1 MSKEIKFNV
10 RLNVDGKEQLVTA
23 AMSAE
28 ELGRNLEEAKGKA
41 GQMRDALLTFT
52 QSVQNLQNL
61 GNAVSQV
68 TDLLNTLTAES
79 RKFDDAM
86 KAANTMAGKDA
97 EGFGKLKDQ
106 VAELGKAIPLTRD
119 QLANG
124 LYQVI
129 SNGVPEDN
137 WIEYLE
143 KSAKASVGGI
153 ADVGEVVKVTSTLI
167 KNYGKDWSDA
177 GSIQDKIQL
186 AAKNGV
192 TSFEQLA
199 QALPRVGGNAATLG
213 VELDELLATFATLT
227 GVSGNTSEVATQ
239 MAAVFTALVKPSS
252 EAADM
257 AEKMGI
263 TFNAAS
269 IKAAGGLQSFLEQLD
284 KSVKTYARSSGM
296 LEQEV
301 YGKLFGSAE
310 SLRAIGPLTG
320 NLAETF
326 AKNTESMKNSAGTI
340 EDAFGQMADT
350 GEARL
355 QRMKNAFSG
364 VTDWIA
370 DGVSGMLPLLNAAN
384 QITMALVNVK
394 SLVLAIKGLNV
405 TLAVTK
411 VRAKALS
418 GAMLL
423 CGLSGTRAAAGVR
436 VLGAALKTGAYSA
449 TALKIALKGLMI
461 TTVVGVA
468 VVALTSLLE
477 HLVGKMGEASDKA
490 NELSEAEDA
499 YKSAAANAKVEIDK
513 ETRSLADLIKAKK
526 DTADAVGHLNDTYG
540 DLFGRH
546 KTAAEWYDVLTSKS
560 RAYVK
565 QIGYEAQA
573 KVLATKLAEKQIE
586 LEGNFAK
593 RRELWAKG
601 KARKVTYNP
610 LTKSYDTQQDSKEY
624 ADLKDSAR
632 GLIPEIQELQQQL
645 DIVHVKMGEL
655 RGDMAVGVGGEA
667 LTIDKMDWQQVA
679 DAIAKTEQKLKL
691 TTDTKEI
698 AKLKAYNEQ
707 LHARKKA
714 LDRLTGLGT
723 GGHATPKAAPQPT
736 KAAPA
741 AEGSMDW
748 YEQRLAELRKQLRA
762 AADEETARALQA
774 DYKATE
780 QEYAD
785 LKVSIGVEAPDKAET
800 DTALDKLRDELRAAQ
815 REFDDAVTVEAK
827 VEASAK
833 ADDIQARID
842 EATRG
847 QLTIGADVEPSYIA
861 KGSAA
866 DLRQSYQNAQ
876 ARATRIQQDYEIGL
890 IDKDKALADIAE
902 INLALEKL
910 GDNGMKP
917 IEIGVMAEDADKA
930 GESLQDASA
939 AIGSMGQA
947 LSGLGGAI
955 EMPELNI
962 AGTVAQAVATM
973 ALGYAKATSKAGKAS
988 PWEWVAFAATGL
1000 AQLTAMIA
1008 SVRQATAFAT
1018 GGIVG
1023 GGSPSGDRKFVRV
1036 NSGEMILNKTQQ
1048 ARLFGLVSGSLRCL
1062 PSAEAR
1068 PTVAMGDI
1076 SGIVEPAVTNV
1087 NVSLGLDARKMVRVI
1102 HETKTVAGKSG
1113 RKYS

>member
-41 GQMRDALLTFT
+41 GQVRDALVAFT
-52 QSVQNLQNL
+52 QSVQKIQYLA
-61 GNAVSQV
+61 NAVSQV
-68 TDLLNTLTAES
+68 TDLLNALTADS

-86 KAANTMAGKDA
+86 KAANTMAGKNA
-97 EGFGKLKDQ
+97 EGFGRLKDQ
-106 VAELGKAIPLTRD
+106 VAELGKTIPLTRD

-355 QRMKNAFSG
+355 QRLQNAFSG

-370 DGVSGMLPLLNAAN
+370 DGVSGMQPYLTFVSQLSMTFVSVATLYKG
-384 QITMALVNVK
+384 L
-394 SLVLAIKGLNV
+394 KGLNIALIV
-405 TLAVTK
+405 AK

-461 TTVVGVA
+461 TTVVG

-655 RGDMAVGVGGEA
+655 RGEMAVGVGGEA

-723 GGHATPKAAPQPT
+723 GGHATPKSAPQPT

-815 REFDDAVTVEAK
+815 RELDDAVTVEAK

-847 QLTIGADVEPSYIA
+847 RLTIGADVEPSYIA

-917 IEIGVMAEDADKA
+917 IEIGVMGEDADKA
-930 GESLQDASA
+930 GKSLQDASA

-955 EMPELNI
+955 EVPELNI

-973 ALGYAKATSKAGKAS
+973 ALGYAKATSTAGKAS

>member
-23 AMSAE
+23 ATSIEEIKCAVEATKSSTDKLRDSLINFSQVSVSMQNVISGLQQLTGVLREYSAANAVQVE
-28 ELGRNLEEAKGKA
+28 VETKLATVMRQRMEASEADIAAIKQLASAQQELGVIGDEVQLAGAQQIATFLNQRSSLEALIPAMNDLLAQQKGLKATGEDAVTVANLMGKA
-41 GQMRDALLTFT
+41 MQGQASALRRVGITFT
-52 QSVQNLQNL
+52 AAQEQVLKYGDESQRAAMLAEVITDNVGHMNSELAKTDAGKAQQMANTIGDMKEVVGSLFESIEPTIA
-61 GNAVSQV
+61 AVSELGMAFMGIGSMV
-68 TDLLNTLTAES
+68 TGIKSVKAALVLFTSKLNAATIATYANAAASKVAAAAQFLWAKQLHYGRKANIAWAFSARLAATQAVAMRAAILGLMAASGVGLALMAVSAIVSLFSDKTDEATES
-79 RKFDDAM
+79 M
-86 KAANTMAGKDA
+86 KAANREMANAEEAAKRLEDMERAMSEARAGAVSSLELYKERLKNLIAMKNTGKDTTK
-97 EGFGKLKDQ
+97 E
-106 VAELGKAIPLTRD
+106 
-119 QLANG
+119 
-124 LYQVI
+124 
-129 SNGVPEDN
+129 
-137 WIEYLE
+137 E
-143 KSAKASVGGI
+143 KKI
-153 ADVGEVVKVTSTLI
+153 IGE
-167 KNYGKDWSDA
+167 
-177 GSIQDKIQL
+177 
-186 AAKNGV
+186 
-192 TSFEQLA
+192 
-199 QALPRVGGNAATLG
+199 
-213 VELDELLATFATLT
+213 
-227 GVSGNTSEVATQ
+227 
-239 MAAVFTALVKPSS
+239 
-252 EAADM
+252 
-257 AEKMGI
+257 
-263 TFNAAS
+263 
-269 IKAAGGLQSFLEQLD
+269 
-284 KSVKTYARSSGM
+284 
-296 LEQEV
+296 
-301 YGKLFGSAE
+301 
-310 SLRAIGPLTG
+310 
-320 NLAETF
+320 
-326 AKNTESMKNSAGTI
+326 
-340 EDAFGQMADT
+340 
-350 GEARL
+350 
-355 QRMKNAFSG
+355 
-364 VTDWIA
+364 
-370 DGVSGMLPLLNAAN
+370 
-384 QITMALVNVK
+384 
-394 SLVLAIKGLNV
+394 
-405 TLAVTK
+405 
-411 VRAKALS
+411 
-418 GAMLL
+418 
-423 CGLSGTRAAAGVR
+423 
-436 VLGAALKTGAYSA
+436 
-449 TALKIALKGLMI
+449 
-461 TTVVGVA
+461 
-468 VVALTSLLE
+468 
-477 HLVGKMGEASDKA
+477 
-490 NELSEAEDA
+490 
-499 YKSAAANAKVEIDK
+499 
-513 ETRSLADLIKAKK
+513 
-526 DTADAVGHLNDTYG
+526 LNDTYG
-540 DLFGRH
+540 ETMGYFDSVS
-546 KTAAEWYDVLTSKS
+546 KWYDALIKNSEAYCRQMVIEARMRQLANQIAEKEAENHSIIYDDKGNKRRYSKK
-560 RAYVK
+560 RETEIIDEWGVDRD
-565 QIGYEAQA
+565 GNR
-573 KVLATKLAEKQIE
+573 VLAKREVKEK
-586 LEGNFAK
+586 
-593 RRELWAKG
+593 KG
-601 KARKVTYNP
+601 SSDLDKAV
-610 LTKSYDTQQDSKEY
+610 
-624 ADLKDSAR
+624 
-632 GLIPEIQELQQQL
+632 
-645 DIVHVKMGEL
+645 
-655 RGDMAVGVGGEA
+655 
-667 LTIDKMDWQQVA
+667 
-679 DAIAKTEQKLKL
+679 QKLKDNSAVIKNL
-691 TTDTKEI
+691 QSQMSASAKEAGQI
-698 AKLKAYNEQ
+698 VIPVKGSSV
-707 LHARKKA
+707 RP
-714 LDRLTGLGT
+714 GT
-723 GGHATPKAAPQPT
+723 GGHATPKAAPQLT

-785 LKVSIGVEAPDKAET
+785 YKVSIGVEAPDKAET

-917 IEIGVMAEDADKA
+917 IEIGVMGEDADEA
-930 GESLQDASA
+930 GKSLQNATA

-955 EMPELNI
+955 EVPELNI

-973 ALGYAKATSKAGKAS
+973 ALGYAKATSTAGKAS

>member
-23 AMSAE
+23 ATSIEEIRCAVEATKSSADKLKDAIINYSQVSVSIQNVIGGLQQLTGVLRE
-28 ELGRNLEEAKGKA
+28 YSAANAVQVEVETKLATVMRQRMEASEADIDAIKQLASAQQELGVIGDEVQLAGAQQIATFLSQRSSLEALIPAMNDLLAQQKGLKATGEDAVTVANLMGKA
-41 GQMRDALLTFT
+41 MQGQASALRRVGITFT
-52 QSVQNLQNL
+52 EAQEQVLKYGDESQRAAMLAEVITDNVGHMNSELAKTDAGKAQQMANAIGDIKEVVGSWFESIEPAIAAVNEFGMALMGIGSMVTGIKSVKAALVLFTSKIHTATIATIANAAASKVAAAAQFLWAKQLHYGRKANIAWAFSARLAATQAVAMRAAIL
-61 GNAVSQV
+61 GLMAASGVGLALMAVSAIV
-68 TDLLNTLTAES
+68 SLFSDKTDEATES
-79 RKFDDAM
+79 M
-86 KAANTMAGKDA
+86 KAANREMANAEEAAKRLEDMERAMSEARAGAVSSLELYKERLKNLIAMKNTGKDTTK
-97 EGFGKLKDQ
+97 E
-106 VAELGKAIPLTRD
+106 
-119 QLANG
+119 
-124 LYQVI
+124 
-129 SNGVPEDN
+129 
-137 WIEYLE
+137 E
-143 KSAKASVGGI
+143 KKI
-153 ADVGEVVKVTSTLI
+153 IGE
-167 KNYGKDWSDA
+167 
-177 GSIQDKIQL
+177 
-186 AAKNGV
+186 
-192 TSFEQLA
+192 
-199 QALPRVGGNAATLG
+199 
-213 VELDELLATFATLT
+213 
-227 GVSGNTSEVATQ
+227 
-239 MAAVFTALVKPSS
+239 
-252 EAADM
+252 
-257 AEKMGI
+257 
-263 TFNAAS
+263 
-269 IKAAGGLQSFLEQLD
+269 
-284 KSVKTYARSSGM
+284 
-296 LEQEV
+296 
-301 YGKLFGSAE
+301 
-310 SLRAIGPLTG
+310 
-320 NLAETF
+320 
-326 AKNTESMKNSAGTI
+326 
-340 EDAFGQMADT
+340 
-350 GEARL
+350 
-355 QRMKNAFSG
+355 
-364 VTDWIA
+364 
-370 DGVSGMLPLLNAAN
+370 
-384 QITMALVNVK
+384 
-394 SLVLAIKGLNV
+394 
-405 TLAVTK
+405 
-411 VRAKALS
+411 
-418 GAMLL
+418 
-423 CGLSGTRAAAGVR
+423 
-436 VLGAALKTGAYSA
+436 
-449 TALKIALKGLMI
+449 
-461 TTVVGVA
+461 
-468 VVALTSLLE
+468 
-477 HLVGKMGEASDKA
+477 
-490 NELSEAEDA
+490 
-499 YKSAAANAKVEIDK
+499 
-513 ETRSLADLIKAKK
+513 
-526 DTADAVGHLNDTYG
+526 LNDTYG
-540 DLFGRH
+540 ETMGYFDSVS
-546 KTAAEWYDVLTSKS
+546 KWYDALIKNSEAYCRQMVIEARMRQLANQIAEKEAENHSIIYDDKGNKRRYSRKRETEIIDEWGVDRDGNRVLTKHE
-560 RAYVK
+560 VK
-565 QIGYEAQA
+565 
-573 KVLATKLAEKQIE
+573 EK
-586 LEGNFAK
+586 
-593 RRELWAKG
+593 KG
-601 KARKVTYNP
+601 SSDLDKAV
-610 LTKSYDTQQDSKEY
+610 
-624 ADLKDSAR
+624 
-632 GLIPEIQELQQQL
+632 
-645 DIVHVKMGEL
+645 
-655 RGDMAVGVGGEA
+655 
-667 LTIDKMDWQQVA
+667 
-679 DAIAKTEQKLKL
+679 QKLKDNSAVIKNL
-691 TTDTKEI
+691 QSQMSASAKEAGQI
-698 AKLKAYNEQ
+698 VIPVKGSSV
-707 LHARKKA
+707 RP
-714 LDRLTGLGT
+714 GT
-723 GGHATPKAAPQPT
+723 GGHATPKSAPQPT

-785 LKVSIGVEAPDKAET
+785 YKVSIGVEAPDKAET

-917 IEIGVMAEDADKA
+917 IEIGVMGEDADKA
-930 GESLQDASA
+930 GESLQEATA

-973 ALGYAKATSKAGKAS
+973 AMGYAKATSKAGKAS

>member
-23 AMSAE
+23 ATSVEEIRCAVEATKSSTDKLKDSLINFSQVSVSIQNAISSLQQLTGMLREYSAANAVQVE
-28 ELGRNLEEAKGKA
+28 VETKLATVMRQRMEASEADIDAIKQLASAQQELGVIGDEVQLAGAQQIATFLNQRSSLEALIPAMNDLLAQQKGLKATGEDAVTVANLMGKA
-41 GQMRDALLTFT
+41 MQGQASALRRVGITFTAAQEQVLKYGNESQRAAMLAEVITDNVGHMNAELAKTDAGKAQQMANAIGDIKEVVGSLFESIEPTIAAVSELGMAFMGLTSIGTALTSIKAGFGLLTSKIHAATIATYANAAASKVAAAAQFLWAKQLHYGRKANIAWAFSARLAAT
-52 QSVQNLQNL
+52 QAVAMRAAIL
-61 GNAVSQV
+61 GLMAASGVGLALMAVSAIV
-68 TDLLNTLTAES
+68 SLFSDKTDEATES
-79 RKFDDAM
+79 M
-86 KAANTMAGKDA
+86 KAANREMANAEEAAKRLEDMERAMSEARAGAVSSLELYKERLKNLIAMKNTGKDTTK
-97 EGFGKLKDQ
+97 E
-106 VAELGKAIPLTRD
+106 
-119 QLANG
+119 
-124 LYQVI
+124 
-129 SNGVPEDN
+129 
-137 WIEYLE
+137 E
-143 KSAKASVGGI
+143 KKI
-153 ADVGEVVKVTSTLI
+153 IGE
-167 KNYGKDWSDA
+167 
-177 GSIQDKIQL
+177 
-186 AAKNGV
+186 
-192 TSFEQLA
+192 
-199 QALPRVGGNAATLG
+199 
-213 VELDELLATFATLT
+213 
-227 GVSGNTSEVATQ
+227 
-239 MAAVFTALVKPSS
+239 
-252 EAADM
+252 
-257 AEKMGI
+257 
-263 TFNAAS
+263 
-269 IKAAGGLQSFLEQLD
+269 
-284 KSVKTYARSSGM
+284 
-296 LEQEV
+296 
-301 YGKLFGSAE
+301 
-310 SLRAIGPLTG
+310 
-320 NLAETF
+320 
-326 AKNTESMKNSAGTI
+326 
-340 EDAFGQMADT
+340 
-350 GEARL
+350 
-355 QRMKNAFSG
+355 
-364 VTDWIA
+364 
-370 DGVSGMLPLLNAAN
+370 
-384 QITMALVNVK
+384 
-394 SLVLAIKGLNV
+394 
-405 TLAVTK
+405 
-411 VRAKALS
+411 
-418 GAMLL
+418 
-423 CGLSGTRAAAGVR
+423 
-436 VLGAALKTGAYSA
+436 
-449 TALKIALKGLMI
+449 
-461 TTVVGVA
+461 
-468 VVALTSLLE
+468 
-477 HLVGKMGEASDKA
+477 
-490 NELSEAEDA
+490 
-499 YKSAAANAKVEIDK
+499 
-513 ETRSLADLIKAKK
+513 
-526 DTADAVGHLNDTYG
+526 LNDTYG
-540 DLFGRH
+540 ETMGYFDSVS
-546 KTAAEWYDVLTSKS
+546 KWYDALIKNSEAYCRQMVIEARMRQLANQIAEKEAENHSIIYDDKGNKRKYSKK
-560 RAYVK
+560 RETEIIDEWGVDRD
-565 QIGYEAQA
+565 GNR
-573 KVLATKLAEKQIE
+573 VLAKREVKEK
-586 LEGNFAK
+586 
-593 RRELWAKG
+593 KG
-601 KARKVTYNP
+601 SSGLDKAV
-610 LTKSYDTQQDSKEY
+610 
-624 ADLKDSAR
+624 
-632 GLIPEIQELQQQL
+632 
-645 DIVHVKMGEL
+645 
-655 RGDMAVGVGGEA
+655 
-667 LTIDKMDWQQVA
+667 
-679 DAIAKTEQKLKL
+679 QKLKDNSAVIKNL
-691 TTDTKEI
+691 QSQMSASAKEAGQI
-698 AKLKAYNEQ
+698 VIPVKGSSV
-707 LHARKKA
+707 RP
-714 LDRLTGLGT
+714 GT
-723 GGHATPKAAPQPT
+723 GGHATPKSAPQPT

-741 AEGSMDW
+741 VEGSMDW

-785 LKVSIGVEAPDKAET
+785 YKVSIGVEAPDKAET

-917 IEIGVMAEDADKA
+917 IEIGVMGEDADKA
-930 GESLQDASA
+930 GESLQEATA

-973 ALGYAKATSKAGKAS
+973 ALGYAKATSTAGKAS

-1062 PSAEAR
+1062 PSAEVR

>member
-23 AMSAE
+23 ATSIEEIKCAVEATKSSTDKLRDSLINFSQVSVSMQNVISGLQQLTGVLREYSAANAVQVE
-28 ELGRNLEEAKGKA
+28 VETKLATVMRQRMEASEADIAAIKQLASAQQELGVIGDEVQLAGAQQIATFLNQRSSLEALIPAMNDLLAQQKGLKATGEDAVTVANLMGKA
-41 GQMRDALLTFT
+41 MQGQASALRRVGITFT
-52 QSVQNLQNL
+52 AAQEQVLKYGDESQRAAMLAEVITDNVGHMNSELAKTDAGKAQQMANTIGDMKEVVGSLFESIEPTIA
-61 GNAVSQV
+61 AVSELGMAFMGIGSMV
-68 TDLLNTLTAES
+68 TGIKSVKAALVLFTSKLNAATIATYANAAASKVAAAAQFLWAKQLHYGRKANIAWAFSARLAATQAVAMRAAILGLMAASGVGLALMAVSAIVSLFSDKTDEATES
-79 RKFDDAM
+79 M
-86 KAANTMAGKDA
+86 KAANREMANAEEAAKRLEDMERAMSEARAGAVSSLELYKERLKNLIAMKNTGKDTTK
-97 EGFGKLKDQ
+97 E
-106 VAELGKAIPLTRD
+106 
-119 QLANG
+119 
-124 LYQVI
+124 
-129 SNGVPEDN
+129 
-137 WIEYLE
+137 E
-143 KSAKASVGGI
+143 KKI
-153 ADVGEVVKVTSTLI
+153 IGE
-167 KNYGKDWSDA
+167 
-177 GSIQDKIQL
+177 
-186 AAKNGV
+186 
-192 TSFEQLA
+192 
-199 QALPRVGGNAATLG
+199 
-213 VELDELLATFATLT
+213 
-227 GVSGNTSEVATQ
+227 
-239 MAAVFTALVKPSS
+239 
-252 EAADM
+252 
-257 AEKMGI
+257 
-263 TFNAAS
+263 
-269 IKAAGGLQSFLEQLD
+269 
-284 KSVKTYARSSGM
+284 
-296 LEQEV
+296 
-301 YGKLFGSAE
+301 
-310 SLRAIGPLTG
+310 
-320 NLAETF
+320 
-326 AKNTESMKNSAGTI
+326 
-340 EDAFGQMADT
+340 
-350 GEARL
+350 
-355 QRMKNAFSG
+355 
-364 VTDWIA
+364 
-370 DGVSGMLPLLNAAN
+370 
-384 QITMALVNVK
+384 
-394 SLVLAIKGLNV
+394 
-405 TLAVTK
+405 
-411 VRAKALS
+411 
-418 GAMLL
+418 
-423 CGLSGTRAAAGVR
+423 
-436 VLGAALKTGAYSA
+436 
-449 TALKIALKGLMI
+449 
-461 TTVVGVA
+461 
-468 VVALTSLLE
+468 
-477 HLVGKMGEASDKA
+477 
-490 NELSEAEDA
+490 
-499 YKSAAANAKVEIDK
+499 
-513 ETRSLADLIKAKK
+513 
-526 DTADAVGHLNDTYG
+526 LNDTYG
-540 DLFGRH
+540 ETMGYFDSVS
-546 KTAAEWYDVLTSKS
+546 KWYDALIKNSEAYCRQMVIEARMRQLANQIAEKEAENHSIIYDDKGNKRRYSKK
-560 RAYVK
+560 RETEIIDEWGVDRD
-565 QIGYEAQA
+565 GNR
-573 KVLATKLAEKQIE
+573 VLAKREVKEK
-586 LEGNFAK
+586 
-593 RRELWAKG
+593 KG
-601 KARKVTYNP
+601 SSDLDKAV
-610 LTKSYDTQQDSKEY
+610 
-624 ADLKDSAR
+624 
-632 GLIPEIQELQQQL
+632 
-645 DIVHVKMGEL
+645 
-655 RGDMAVGVGGEA
+655 
-667 LTIDKMDWQQVA
+667 
-679 DAIAKTEQKLKL
+679 QKLKDNSAVIKNL
-691 TTDTKEI
+691 QSQMSASAKEAGQI
-698 AKLKAYNEQ
+698 VIPVKGSSV
-707 LHARKKA
+707 RP
-714 LDRLTGLGT
+714 GT
-723 GGHATPKAAPQPT
+723 GGHATPKSAPQPT

-741 AEGSMDW
+741 VEGSMDW

-890 IDKDKALADIAE
+890 IGKDKALADIAE
-902 INLALEKL
+902 INLELEKL

-917 IEIGVMAEDADKA
+917 IEIGVMGEDADKA
-930 GESLQDASA
+930 GESLKEATA

-973 ALGYAKATSKAGKAS
+973 ALGYAKATSTAGKAS

>member
-23 AMSAE
+23 ATSIEEIKCAVEATKSSTDKLRDSLINFSQVSVSMQNVISGLQQLTGVLREYSAANAVQVE
-28 ELGRNLEEAKGKA
+28 VETKLATVMRQRMEASEADIAAIKQLASAQQELGVIGDEVQLAGAQQIATFLNQRSSLEALIPAMNDLLAQQKGLKATGEDAVTVANLMGKA
-41 GQMRDALLTFT
+41 MQGQASALRRVGITFT
-52 QSVQNLQNL
+52 AAQEQVLKYGDESQRAAMLAEVITDNVGHMNSELAKTDAGKAQQMANTIGDMKEVVGSLFESIEPTIA
-61 GNAVSQV
+61 AVSELGMAFMGIGSMV
-68 TDLLNTLTAES
+68 TGIKSVKAALVLFTSKLNAATIATYANAAASKVAAAAQFLWAKQLHYGRKANIAWAFSARLAATQAVAMRAAILGLMAASGVGLALMAVSAIVSLFSDKTDEATES
-79 RKFDDAM
+79 M
-86 KAANTMAGKDA
+86 KAANREMANAEEAAKRLEDMERAMSEARAGAVSSLELYKERLKNLIAMKNTGKDTTK
-97 EGFGKLKDQ
+97 E
-106 VAELGKAIPLTRD
+106 
-119 QLANG
+119 
-124 LYQVI
+124 
-129 SNGVPEDN
+129 
-137 WIEYLE
+137 E
-143 KSAKASVGGI
+143 KKI
-153 ADVGEVVKVTSTLI
+153 IGE
-167 KNYGKDWSDA
+167 
-177 GSIQDKIQL
+177 
-186 AAKNGV
+186 
-192 TSFEQLA
+192 
-199 QALPRVGGNAATLG
+199 
-213 VELDELLATFATLT
+213 
-227 GVSGNTSEVATQ
+227 
-239 MAAVFTALVKPSS
+239 
-252 EAADM
+252 
-257 AEKMGI
+257 
-263 TFNAAS
+263 
-269 IKAAGGLQSFLEQLD
+269 
-284 KSVKTYARSSGM
+284 
-296 LEQEV
+296 
-301 YGKLFGSAE
+301 
-310 SLRAIGPLTG
+310 
-320 NLAETF
+320 
-326 AKNTESMKNSAGTI
+326 
-340 EDAFGQMADT
+340 
-350 GEARL
+350 
-355 QRMKNAFSG
+355 
-364 VTDWIA
+364 
-370 DGVSGMLPLLNAAN
+370 
-384 QITMALVNVK
+384 
-394 SLVLAIKGLNV
+394 
-405 TLAVTK
+405 
-411 VRAKALS
+411 
-418 GAMLL
+418 
-423 CGLSGTRAAAGVR
+423 
-436 VLGAALKTGAYSA
+436 
-449 TALKIALKGLMI
+449 
-461 TTVVGVA
+461 
-468 VVALTSLLE
+468 
-477 HLVGKMGEASDKA
+477 
-490 NELSEAEDA
+490 
-499 YKSAAANAKVEIDK
+499 
-513 ETRSLADLIKAKK
+513 
-526 DTADAVGHLNDTYG
+526 LNDTYG
-540 DLFGRH
+540 ETMGYFDSVS
-546 KTAAEWYDVLTSKS
+546 KWYDALIKNSEAYCRQMVIEARMRQLANQIAEKEAENHSIIYDDKGNKRRYSKK
-560 RAYVK
+560 RETEIIDEWGVDRD
-565 QIGYEAQA
+565 GNR
-573 KVLATKLAEKQIE
+573 VLAKREVKEK
-586 LEGNFAK
+586 
-593 RRELWAKG
+593 KG
-601 KARKVTYNP
+601 SSDLDKAV
-610 LTKSYDTQQDSKEY
+610 
-624 ADLKDSAR
+624 
-632 GLIPEIQELQQQL
+632 
-645 DIVHVKMGEL
+645 
-655 RGDMAVGVGGEA
+655 
-667 LTIDKMDWQQVA
+667 
-679 DAIAKTEQKLKL
+679 QKLKDNSAVIKNL
-691 TTDTKEI
+691 QSQMSASAKEAGQI
-698 AKLKAYNEQ
+698 VIPVKGSSV
-707 LHARKKA
+707 RP
-714 LDRLTGLGT
+714 GT
-723 GGHATPKAAPQPT
+723 GGHATPKAAPQLT

-785 LKVSIGVEAPDKAET
+785 YKVSIGVEAPDKAET

-890 IDKDKALADIAE
+890 IGKDKALAEIAE

-917 IEIGVMAEDADKA
+917 IEIGVMGEDADKA
-930 GESLQDASA
+930 GESLQEATA

-973 ALGYAKATSKAGKAS
+973 ALGFAKATSTAGKAS

-1087 NVSLGLDARKMVRVI
+1087 NVSQGLDARKMVRVI

>member
-41 GQMRDALLTFT
+41 GQMRDALVTFT
-52 QSVQNLQNL
+52 QSVQKIQYLA
-61 GNAVSQV
+61 NAVSQV
-68 TDLLNTLTAES
+68 TDLLNALTAES

-86 KAANTMAGKDA
+86 KAANTMAGKNA
-97 EGFGKLKDQ
+97 EGFGRLKDQ
-106 VAELGKAIPLTRD
+106 VAELGKTIPLTRD

-364 VTDWIA
+364 LTDWIA
-370 DGVSGMLPLLNAAN
+370 DGVSGIQP
-384 QITMALVNVK
+384 
-394 SLVLAIKGLNV
+394 VLAFSSQLGMTFVSVATLYKGLKGLNIALIV
-405 TLAVTK
+405 AK

-513 ETRSLADLIKAKK
+513 EARSLADLIKAKK

-655 RGDMAVGVGGEA
+655 RGEMAVGVGGEA
-667 LTIDKMDWQQVA
+667 LTIDKMDW
-679 DAIAKTEQKLKL
+679 
-691 TTDTKEI
+691 
-698 AKLKAYNEQ
+698 
-707 LHARKKA
+707 
-714 LDRLTGLGT
+714 
-723 GGHATPKAAPQPT
+723 
-736 KAAPA
+736 
-741 AEGSMDW
+741 
-748 YEQRLAELRKQLRA
+748 YEQRLAELRKQLHA

-815 REFDDAVTVEAK
+815 RELDDAVTVEAK

-930 GESLQDASA
+930 GKSLQDATA

-973 ALGYAKATSKAGKAS
+973 ALGFAKATSTAGKAS

>member
-41 GQMRDALLTFT
+41 GQMRDALVTFT
-52 QSVQNLQNL
+52 QSVQKIQYLA
-61 GNAVSQV
+61 NAVSQV
-68 TDLLNTLTAES
+68 TDLLNALTAES

-86 KAANTMAGKDA
+86 KAANTMAGKNA
-97 EGFGKLKDQ
+97 EGFGRLKDQ
-106 VAELGKAIPLTRD
+106 VAELGKTIPLTRD

-326 AKNTESMKNSAGTI
+326 AKN
-340 EDAFGQMADT
+340 
-350 GEARL
+350 
-355 QRMKNAFSG
+355 SG
-364 VTDWIA
+364 LTDWIA
-370 DGVSGMLPLLNAAN
+370 DGVSGIQP
-384 QITMALVNVK
+384 
-394 SLVLAIKGLNV
+394 VLAFSSQLGMTFVSVATLYKGLKGLNIALIV
-405 TLAVTK
+405 AK

-513 ETRSLADLIKAKK
+513 EARSLADLIKAKK

-655 RGDMAVGVGGEA
+655 RGEMAVGVGGEA

-723 GGHATPKAAPQPT
+723 GGHATPKSAPQPT

-748 YEQRLAELRKQLRA
+748 YEQRLAELRKQLHA

-815 REFDDAVTVEAK
+815 RELDDAVTVEAK

-930 GESLQDASA
+930 GKSLQDATA

-973 ALGYAKATSKAGKAS
+973 ALGFAKATSTAGKAS

>member
-23 AMSAE
+23 ATSIEEIRCAVEATKSSADKLKDAIINYSQVSVSIQNVIGGLQQLSGVLRE
-28 ELGRNLEEAKGKA
+28 YSAANAVQVEVETKLATVMRQRMEASEADIDATKQLASAQQELGVIGDEVQLAGAQQIATFLSQRSSLEALIPAMNDLLAQQKGLKATGEDAVTVANLMGKA
-41 GQMRDALLTFT
+41 MQGQASALRRVGITFT
-52 QSVQNLQNL
+52 ATQEQVLKYGNESQRAAMLAEVITDNVGHMNAELAKTDAGKAQQMANAIGDIKEVVGSWFESIEPAIAAVNEFGMALMGIGSMFTGIKSVKAALVLFTSKIHTATIATYAIATYANAAASKVAAAAQFL
-61 GNAVSQV
+61 GAKQLHYGRKANIAWAFSARLAATQAVAMRAAILGLMAASGVGLALMAVSAIV
-68 TDLLNTLTAES
+68 SLFSDKTDEATES
-79 RKFDDAM
+79 M
-86 KAANTMAGKDA
+86 KAANREMANAEEAAKRLEDMERAMSEARAGAVSSLELYKERLKSLIAMKNTGKDTTK
-97 EGFGKLKDQ
+97 E
-106 VAELGKAIPLTRD
+106 
-119 QLANG
+119 
-124 LYQVI
+124 
-129 SNGVPEDN
+129 
-137 WIEYLE
+137 E
-143 KSAKASVGGI
+143 KKI
-153 ADVGEVVKVTSTLI
+153 IGE
-167 KNYGKDWSDA
+167 
-177 GSIQDKIQL
+177 
-186 AAKNGV
+186 
-192 TSFEQLA
+192 
-199 QALPRVGGNAATLG
+199 
-213 VELDELLATFATLT
+213 
-227 GVSGNTSEVATQ
+227 
-239 MAAVFTALVKPSS
+239 
-252 EAADM
+252 
-257 AEKMGI
+257 
-263 TFNAAS
+263 
-269 IKAAGGLQSFLEQLD
+269 
-284 KSVKTYARSSGM
+284 
-296 LEQEV
+296 
-301 YGKLFGSAE
+301 
-310 SLRAIGPLTG
+310 
-320 NLAETF
+320 
-326 AKNTESMKNSAGTI
+326 
-340 EDAFGQMADT
+340 
-350 GEARL
+350 
-355 QRMKNAFSG
+355 
-364 VTDWIA
+364 
-370 DGVSGMLPLLNAAN
+370 
-384 QITMALVNVK
+384 
-394 SLVLAIKGLNV
+394 
-405 TLAVTK
+405 
-411 VRAKALS
+411 
-418 GAMLL
+418 
-423 CGLSGTRAAAGVR
+423 
-436 VLGAALKTGAYSA
+436 
-449 TALKIALKGLMI
+449 
-461 TTVVGVA
+461 
-468 VVALTSLLE
+468 
-477 HLVGKMGEASDKA
+477 
-490 NELSEAEDA
+490 
-499 YKSAAANAKVEIDK
+499 
-513 ETRSLADLIKAKK
+513 
-526 DTADAVGHLNDTYG
+526 LNDTYG
-540 DLFGRH
+540 ETMGYFDSVS
-546 KTAAEWYDVLTSKS
+546 KWYDALIKNSEAYCRQMVIEARMRQLANQIAEKEAENHSIIYDDKGNKRRYS
-560 RAYVK
+560 RKRETEIIDEWGVDRD
-565 QIGYEAQA
+565 GNR
-573 KVLATKLAEKQIE
+573 VLAKHEVKEK
-586 LEGNFAK
+586 
-593 RRELWAKG
+593 KG
-601 KARKVTYNP
+601 SSDLDKAV
-610 LTKSYDTQQDSKEY
+610 
-624 ADLKDSAR
+624 
-632 GLIPEIQELQQQL
+632 
-645 DIVHVKMGEL
+645 
-655 RGDMAVGVGGEA
+655 
-667 LTIDKMDWQQVA
+667 
-679 DAIAKTEQKLKL
+679 QKLKDNSAVIKNL
-691 TTDTKEI
+691 QSQMSASAKEAGQI
-698 AKLKAYNEQ
+698 VIPVKGSSV
-707 LHARKKA
+707 RP
-714 LDRLTGLGT
+714 GT
-723 GGHATPKAAPQPT
+723 GGHATPKATPQ
-736 KAAPA
+736 KKAAAPA
-741 AEGSMDW
+741 VEGSMDW

-917 IEIGVMAEDADKA
+917 IEVGVMAEDADKA
-930 GESLQDASA
+930 GKSLQDASA

-955 EMPELNI
+955 EVPELNI

-973 ALGYAKATSKAGKAS
+973 ALGYAKATSTAGKAS

>member
-23 AMSAE
+23 ATSIEEIKCAVEATKSSTDKLRDSLINFSQVSVSMQNVISGLQQLTGVLREYSAANAVQVE
-28 ELGRNLEEAKGKA
+28 VETKLATVMRQRMEASEADIAAIKQLASAQQELGVIGDEVQLAGAQQIATFLNQRSSLEALIPAMNDLLAQQKGLKATGEDAVTVANLMGKA
-41 GQMRDALLTFT
+41 MQGQASALRRVGITFT
-52 QSVQNLQNL
+52 AAQEQVLKYGDESQRAAMLAEVIKDNVGHMNSELAKTDAGKAQQMANTIGDMKEVVGSLFESIEPTIA
-61 GNAVSQV
+61 AVSELGMAFMGIGSMV
-68 TDLLNTLTAES
+68 TGIKSVKAALVLFTSKLNAATIATYANAAASKVAAAAQFLWAKQLHYGRKANIAWAFSARLAATQAVAMRAAILGLMAASGVGLALMAVSAIVSLFSDKTDEATES
-79 RKFDDAM
+79 M
-86 KAANTMAGKDA
+86 KAANREMANAEEAAKRLEDMERAMSEARAGAVSSLELYKERLKNLIAMKNTGKDTTK
-97 EGFGKLKDQ
+97 E
-106 VAELGKAIPLTRD
+106 
-119 QLANG
+119 
-124 LYQVI
+124 
-129 SNGVPEDN
+129 
-137 WIEYLE
+137 E
-143 KSAKASVGGI
+143 KKI
-153 ADVGEVVKVTSTLI
+153 IGE
-167 KNYGKDWSDA
+167 
-177 GSIQDKIQL
+177 
-186 AAKNGV
+186 
-192 TSFEQLA
+192 
-199 QALPRVGGNAATLG
+199 
-213 VELDELLATFATLT
+213 
-227 GVSGNTSEVATQ
+227 
-239 MAAVFTALVKPSS
+239 
-252 EAADM
+252 
-257 AEKMGI
+257 
-263 TFNAAS
+263 
-269 IKAAGGLQSFLEQLD
+269 
-284 KSVKTYARSSGM
+284 
-296 LEQEV
+296 
-301 YGKLFGSAE
+301 
-310 SLRAIGPLTG
+310 
-320 NLAETF
+320 
-326 AKNTESMKNSAGTI
+326 
-340 EDAFGQMADT
+340 
-350 GEARL
+350 
-355 QRMKNAFSG
+355 
-364 VTDWIA
+364 
-370 DGVSGMLPLLNAAN
+370 
-384 QITMALVNVK
+384 
-394 SLVLAIKGLNV
+394 
-405 TLAVTK
+405 
-411 VRAKALS
+411 
-418 GAMLL
+418 
-423 CGLSGTRAAAGVR
+423 
-436 VLGAALKTGAYSA
+436 
-449 TALKIALKGLMI
+449 
-461 TTVVGVA
+461 
-468 VVALTSLLE
+468 
-477 HLVGKMGEASDKA
+477 
-490 NELSEAEDA
+490 
-499 YKSAAANAKVEIDK
+499 
-513 ETRSLADLIKAKK
+513 
-526 DTADAVGHLNDTYG
+526 LNDTYG
-540 DLFGRH
+540 ETMGYFDSVS
-546 KTAAEWYDVLTSKS
+546 KWYDALIKNSEAYCRQMVIEARMRQLANQIAEKEAENHSIIYDDKGNKRRYSKK
-560 RAYVK
+560 RETEIIDEWGVDRD
-565 QIGYEAQA
+565 GNR
-573 KVLATKLAEKQIE
+573 VLAKREVKEK
-586 LEGNFAK
+586 
-593 RRELWAKG
+593 KG
-601 KARKVTYNP
+601 SSDLDKAV
-610 LTKSYDTQQDSKEY
+610 
-624 ADLKDSAR
+624 
-632 GLIPEIQELQQQL
+632 
-645 DIVHVKMGEL
+645 
-655 RGDMAVGVGGEA
+655 
-667 LTIDKMDWQQVA
+667 
-679 DAIAKTEQKLKL
+679 QKLKDNSAVIKNL
-691 TTDTKEI
+691 QSQMSASAKEAGQI
-698 AKLKAYNEQ
+698 VIPVKGSSV
-707 LHARKKA
+707 RP
-714 LDRLTGLGT
+714 GT
-723 GGHATPKAAPQPT
+723 GGHATPKATTKPT

-741 AEGSMDW
+741 VEGSMDW

-890 IDKDKALADIAE
+890 IGKDKALADIAE
-902 INLALEKL
+902 INLELEKL

-917 IEIGVMAEDADKA
+917 IEIGVMGEDADKA
-930 GESLQDASA
+930 GESLKEATA

-973 ALGYAKATSKAGKAS
+973 ALGYAKATSEAGKAS

>member
-23 AMSAE
+23 ATSIEEIRCAVEATKSSADKLKDAIINYSQVSVSIQNVIGGLQQLSGVLRE
-28 ELGRNLEEAKGKA
+28 YSAANAVQVEVETKLATVMRQRMEASEADIDAIKQLASAQQELGVIGDEVQLAGAQQIATFLSQRSSLEALIPAMNDLLAQQKGLKATGEDAVTVANLMGKA
-41 GQMRDALLTFT
+41 MQGQASALRRVGITFT
-52 QSVQNLQNL
+52 ATQEQVLKYGNESQRAAMLAEVITDNVGHMNAELAKTDAGKAQQMANAIGDIKEVVGSWFESIEPAIAAVNEFGMALMGIGSMVTGIKSVKAALVLFTSKIHTATIATYANAAASKVAAAAQFLWAKQLHYGRKANIAWAFSARLAATQAVAMRAAIL
-61 GNAVSQV
+61 GLMAASGVGLALMAVSAIV
-68 TDLLNTLTAES
+68 SLFSDKTDEATES
-79 RKFDDAM
+79 M
-86 KAANTMAGKDA
+86 KAANREMANAEEAAKRLEDMERAMSEARAGAVSSLELYKERLKNLIAMKNIGKDTTK
-97 EGFGKLKDQ
+97 E
-106 VAELGKAIPLTRD
+106 
-119 QLANG
+119 
-124 LYQVI
+124 
-129 SNGVPEDN
+129 
-137 WIEYLE
+137 E
-143 KSAKASVGGI
+143 KKI
-153 ADVGEVVKVTSTLI
+153 IGE
-167 KNYGKDWSDA
+167 
-177 GSIQDKIQL
+177 
-186 AAKNGV
+186 
-192 TSFEQLA
+192 
-199 QALPRVGGNAATLG
+199 
-213 VELDELLATFATLT
+213 
-227 GVSGNTSEVATQ
+227 
-239 MAAVFTALVKPSS
+239 
-252 EAADM
+252 
-257 AEKMGI
+257 
-263 TFNAAS
+263 
-269 IKAAGGLQSFLEQLD
+269 
-284 KSVKTYARSSGM
+284 
-296 LEQEV
+296 
-301 YGKLFGSAE
+301 
-310 SLRAIGPLTG
+310 
-320 NLAETF
+320 
-326 AKNTESMKNSAGTI
+326 
-340 EDAFGQMADT
+340 
-350 GEARL
+350 
-355 QRMKNAFSG
+355 
-364 VTDWIA
+364 
-370 DGVSGMLPLLNAAN
+370 
-384 QITMALVNVK
+384 
-394 SLVLAIKGLNV
+394 
-405 TLAVTK
+405 
-411 VRAKALS
+411 
-418 GAMLL
+418 
-423 CGLSGTRAAAGVR
+423 
-436 VLGAALKTGAYSA
+436 
-449 TALKIALKGLMI
+449 
-461 TTVVGVA
+461 
-468 VVALTSLLE
+468 
-477 HLVGKMGEASDKA
+477 
-490 NELSEAEDA
+490 
-499 YKSAAANAKVEIDK
+499 
-513 ETRSLADLIKAKK
+513 
-526 DTADAVGHLNDTYG
+526 LNDTYG
-540 DLFGRH
+540 ETMGYFDSVS
-546 KTAAEWYDVLTSKS
+546 KWYDALIKNSEAYCRQMVIEARMRQLANQIAEKEAENHSIIYDDKGNKRRYS
-560 RAYVK
+560 RKRETEIIDEWGVDRD
-565 QIGYEAQA
+565 GNR
-573 KVLATKLAEKQIE
+573 VLAKHEVKEK
-586 LEGNFAK
+586 
-593 RRELWAKG
+593 KG
-601 KARKVTYNP
+601 SSDLDKAV
-610 LTKSYDTQQDSKEY
+610 
-624 ADLKDSAR
+624 
-632 GLIPEIQELQQQL
+632 
-645 DIVHVKMGEL
+645 
-655 RGDMAVGVGGEA
+655 
-667 LTIDKMDWQQVA
+667 
-679 DAIAKTEQKLKL
+679 QKLKDNSAVIKNL
-691 TTDTKEI
+691 QSQMSASAKEAGQI
-698 AKLKAYNEQ
+698 VIPVKGSSV
-707 LHARKKA
+707 RP
-714 LDRLTGLGT
+714 GT
-723 GGHATPKAAPQPT
+723 GGHATPKSAPQPT

-741 AEGSMDW
+741 VEGSMDW

-785 LKVSIGVEAPDKAET
+785 YKVSIGVEAPDKAET

-917 IEIGVMAEDADKA
+917 IEVGVMAEDADKA
-930 GESLQDASA
+930 GKSLQDASA

-955 EMPELNI
+955 EVPELNI

-973 ALGYAKATSKAGKAS
+973 ALGYAKATSTAGKAS

>member
-23 AMSAE
+23 ATSIEEIKCAVEATKSSTDKLRDSLINFSQVSVSMQNVISGLQQLTGVLREYSAANAVQVE
-28 ELGRNLEEAKGKA
+28 VETKLATVMRQRMEASEADIAAIKQLASAQQELGVIGDEVQLAGAQQIATFLNQRSSLEALIPAMNDLLAQQKGLKATGEDAVTVANLMGKA
-41 GQMRDALLTFT
+41 MQGQASALRRVGITFT
-52 QSVQNLQNL
+52 AAQEQVLKYGDESQRAAMLAEVITDNVGHMNSELAKTDAGKAQQMANTIGDMKEVVGSLFESIEPTIA
-61 GNAVSQV
+61 AVSELGMAFMGIGSMV
-68 TDLLNTLTAES
+68 TGIKSVKAALVLFTSKLNAATIATYANAAASKVAAAAQFLWAKQLHYGRKANIAWAFSARLAATQAVAMRAAILGLMAASGVGLALMAVSAIVSLFSDKTDEATES
-79 RKFDDAM
+79 M
-86 KAANTMAGKDA
+86 KAANREMANAEEAAKRLEDMERAMSEARAGAVSSLELYKERLKNLVAMKNTGKDTTK
-97 EGFGKLKDQ
+97 E
-106 VAELGKAIPLTRD
+106 
-119 QLANG
+119 
-124 LYQVI
+124 
-129 SNGVPEDN
+129 
-137 WIEYLE
+137 E
-143 KSAKASVGGI
+143 KKI
-153 ADVGEVVKVTSTLI
+153 IGE
-167 KNYGKDWSDA
+167 
-177 GSIQDKIQL
+177 
-186 AAKNGV
+186 
-192 TSFEQLA
+192 
-199 QALPRVGGNAATLG
+199 
-213 VELDELLATFATLT
+213 
-227 GVSGNTSEVATQ
+227 
-239 MAAVFTALVKPSS
+239 
-252 EAADM
+252 
-257 AEKMGI
+257 
-263 TFNAAS
+263 
-269 IKAAGGLQSFLEQLD
+269 
-284 KSVKTYARSSGM
+284 
-296 LEQEV
+296 
-301 YGKLFGSAE
+301 
-310 SLRAIGPLTG
+310 
-320 NLAETF
+320 
-326 AKNTESMKNSAGTI
+326 
-340 EDAFGQMADT
+340 
-350 GEARL
+350 
-355 QRMKNAFSG
+355 
-364 VTDWIA
+364 
-370 DGVSGMLPLLNAAN
+370 
-384 QITMALVNVK
+384 
-394 SLVLAIKGLNV
+394 
-405 TLAVTK
+405 
-411 VRAKALS
+411 
-418 GAMLL
+418 
-423 CGLSGTRAAAGVR
+423 
-436 VLGAALKTGAYSA
+436 
-449 TALKIALKGLMI
+449 
-461 TTVVGVA
+461 
-468 VVALTSLLE
+468 
-477 HLVGKMGEASDKA
+477 
-490 NELSEAEDA
+490 
-499 YKSAAANAKVEIDK
+499 
-513 ETRSLADLIKAKK
+513 
-526 DTADAVGHLNDTYG
+526 LNDTYG
-540 DLFGRH
+540 ETMGYFDSVS
-546 KTAAEWYDVLTSKS
+546 KWYDALIKNSEAYCRQMVIEARMRQLANQIAEKEAENHSIIYDDKGNKRRYSKK
-560 RAYVK
+560 RETEIIDEWGVDRD
-565 QIGYEAQA
+565 GNR
-573 KVLATKLAEKQIE
+573 VLAKREVKEK
-586 LEGNFAK
+586 
-593 RRELWAKG
+593 KG
-601 KARKVTYNP
+601 SSDLDKAV
-610 LTKSYDTQQDSKEY
+610 
-624 ADLKDSAR
+624 
-632 GLIPEIQELQQQL
+632 
-645 DIVHVKMGEL
+645 
-655 RGDMAVGVGGEA
+655 
-667 LTIDKMDWQQVA
+667 
-679 DAIAKTEQKLKL
+679 QKLKDNSAVIKNL
-691 TTDTKEI
+691 QSQMSASAKEAGQI
-698 AKLKAYNEQ
+698 VIPVKGSSV
-707 LHARKKA
+707 RP
-714 LDRLTGLGT
+714 GT

-741 AEGSMDW
+741 VEGSMDW

-785 LKVSIGVEAPDKAET
+785 YKVSIGVEAPDKAET

-917 IEIGVMAEDADKA
+917 IEIGVMGEDADKA
-930 GESLQDASA
+930 GKSLQDASA

-955 EMPELNI
+955 EVPELNI

-973 ALGYAKATSKAGKAS
+973 ALGYAKATSTAGKAS

>member
-23 AMSAE
+23 ATSIEEIRCAVEATKSSADKLKDAIINYSQVSVSIQNVIGGLQQLTGVLRE
-28 ELGRNLEEAKGKA
+28 YSAANAVQVEVETKLATVMRQRMEASEADIAAIKQLASAQQELGVIGDEVQLAGAQQIATFLNQRSSLEALIPAMNDLLAQQNGLKATGEDAVTVANLMGKA
-41 GQMRDALLTFT
+41 MQGQASALRRVGITFT
-52 QSVQNLQNL
+52 AAQEQVLKYGNESQRAAMLAEVITDNVGHMNAELAKTDAGKAQQMANAIGDIKEVVGSWFESIEPAIAAVNEFGMALMGIGSMATGIKSVKAALVLFTSKIHTATIATIANAAASKVAAAAQFLWAKQLHYGRKANIAWAFSARLAAAQAVAMRAAIL
-61 GNAVSQV
+61 GLMAASGVGLALMAVSAIV
-68 TDLLNTLTAES
+68 SLFSDKTDEATES
-79 RKFDDAM
+79 M
-86 KAANTMAGKDA
+86 KAANREMANAEEAAKRLEDMERAMSEARAGAVSSLELYKERLKNLIAMKNTGKDTTK
-97 EGFGKLKDQ
+97 E
-106 VAELGKAIPLTRD
+106 
-119 QLANG
+119 
-124 LYQVI
+124 
-129 SNGVPEDN
+129 
-137 WIEYLE
+137 E
-143 KSAKASVGGI
+143 KKI
-153 ADVGEVVKVTSTLI
+153 IGE
-167 KNYGKDWSDA
+167 
-177 GSIQDKIQL
+177 
-186 AAKNGV
+186 
-192 TSFEQLA
+192 
-199 QALPRVGGNAATLG
+199 
-213 VELDELLATFATLT
+213 
-227 GVSGNTSEVATQ
+227 
-239 MAAVFTALVKPSS
+239 
-252 EAADM
+252 
-257 AEKMGI
+257 
-263 TFNAAS
+263 
-269 IKAAGGLQSFLEQLD
+269 
-284 KSVKTYARSSGM
+284 
-296 LEQEV
+296 
-301 YGKLFGSAE
+301 
-310 SLRAIGPLTG
+310 
-320 NLAETF
+320 
-326 AKNTESMKNSAGTI
+326 
-340 EDAFGQMADT
+340 
-350 GEARL
+350 
-355 QRMKNAFSG
+355 
-364 VTDWIA
+364 
-370 DGVSGMLPLLNAAN
+370 
-384 QITMALVNVK
+384 
-394 SLVLAIKGLNV
+394 
-405 TLAVTK
+405 
-411 VRAKALS
+411 
-418 GAMLL
+418 
-423 CGLSGTRAAAGVR
+423 
-436 VLGAALKTGAYSA
+436 
-449 TALKIALKGLMI
+449 
-461 TTVVGVA
+461 
-468 VVALTSLLE
+468 
-477 HLVGKMGEASDKA
+477 
-490 NELSEAEDA
+490 
-499 YKSAAANAKVEIDK
+499 
-513 ETRSLADLIKAKK
+513 
-526 DTADAVGHLNDTYG
+526 LNDTYG
-540 DLFGRH
+540 ETMGYFDSVS
-546 KTAAEWYDVLTSKS
+546 KWYDALIKNSEAYCRQMVIEARMRQLANQIAEKEAENHSIIYDDKGNKRKYSKK
-560 RAYVK
+560 RETEIIDEWGVDRD
-565 QIGYEAQA
+565 GNR
-573 KVLATKLAEKQIE
+573 VLAKREVKEK
-586 LEGNFAK
+586 
-593 RRELWAKG
+593 KG
-601 KARKVTYNP
+601 SSDLDKAV
-610 LTKSYDTQQDSKEY
+610 
-624 ADLKDSAR
+624 
-632 GLIPEIQELQQQL
+632 
-645 DIVHVKMGEL
+645 
-655 RGDMAVGVGGEA
+655 
-667 LTIDKMDWQQVA
+667 
-679 DAIAKTEQKLKL
+679 QKLKDNSAVIKNL
-691 TTDTKEI
+691 QSQMSASAKEAGQI
-698 AKLKAYNEQ
+698 VIPVKGSSV
-707 LHARKKA
+707 RP
-714 LDRLTGLGT
+714 GT
-723 GGHATPKAAPQPT
+723 GGHATPKATTKPT

-785 LKVSIGVEAPDKAET
+785 YKVSIGVEAPDKAET

-890 IDKDKALADIAE
+890 IGKDKALADIAE
-902 INLALEKL
+902 INLELEKL

-917 IEIGVMAEDADKA
+917 IEIGVMGEDADKA
-930 GESLQDASA
+930 GESLQEATA

-973 ALGYAKATSKAGKAS
+973 ALGYAKATSTAGKAS

>member
-23 AMSAE
+23 ATSIEEIKCAVEATKSSTDKLRDSLINFSQVSVSMQNVISGLQQLTGVLREYSAANAVQVE
-28 ELGRNLEEAKGKA
+28 VETKLATVMRQRMEASEADIAAIKQLASAQQELGVIGDEVQLAGAQQIATFLNQRSSLEALIPAMNDLLAQQKGLKATGEDAVTVANLMGKA
-41 GQMRDALLTFT
+41 MQGQASALRRVGITFT
-52 QSVQNLQNL
+52 AAQEQVLKYGDESQRAAMLAEVITDNVGHMNSELAKTDAGKAQQMANTIGDMKEVVGSLFESIEPTIA
-61 GNAVSQV
+61 AVSELGMAFMGIGSMV
-68 TDLLNTLTAES
+68 TGIKSVKAALVLFTSKLNAATIATYANAAASKVAAAAQFLWAKQLHYGRKANIAWAFSARLAATQAVAMRAAILGLMAASGVGLALMAVSAIVSLFSDKTDEATES
-79 RKFDDAM
+79 M
-86 KAANTMAGKDA
+86 KAANREMANAEEAAKRLEDMERAMSEARAGAVSSLELYKERLKNLIAMKNTGKDTTK
-97 EGFGKLKDQ
+97 E
-106 VAELGKAIPLTRD
+106 
-119 QLANG
+119 
-124 LYQVI
+124 
-129 SNGVPEDN
+129 
-137 WIEYLE
+137 E
-143 KSAKASVGGI
+143 KKI
-153 ADVGEVVKVTSTLI
+153 IGE
-167 KNYGKDWSDA
+167 
-177 GSIQDKIQL
+177 
-186 AAKNGV
+186 
-192 TSFEQLA
+192 
-199 QALPRVGGNAATLG
+199 
-213 VELDELLATFATLT
+213 
-227 GVSGNTSEVATQ
+227 
-239 MAAVFTALVKPSS
+239 
-252 EAADM
+252 
-257 AEKMGI
+257 
-263 TFNAAS
+263 
-269 IKAAGGLQSFLEQLD
+269 
-284 KSVKTYARSSGM
+284 
-296 LEQEV
+296 
-301 YGKLFGSAE
+301 
-310 SLRAIGPLTG
+310 
-320 NLAETF
+320 
-326 AKNTESMKNSAGTI
+326 
-340 EDAFGQMADT
+340 
-350 GEARL
+350 
-355 QRMKNAFSG
+355 
-364 VTDWIA
+364 
-370 DGVSGMLPLLNAAN
+370 
-384 QITMALVNVK
+384 
-394 SLVLAIKGLNV
+394 
-405 TLAVTK
+405 
-411 VRAKALS
+411 
-418 GAMLL
+418 
-423 CGLSGTRAAAGVR
+423 
-436 VLGAALKTGAYSA
+436 
-449 TALKIALKGLMI
+449 
-461 TTVVGVA
+461 
-468 VVALTSLLE
+468 
-477 HLVGKMGEASDKA
+477 
-490 NELSEAEDA
+490 
-499 YKSAAANAKVEIDK
+499 
-513 ETRSLADLIKAKK
+513 
-526 DTADAVGHLNDTYG
+526 LNDTYG
-540 DLFGRH
+540 ETMGYFDSVS
-546 KTAAEWYDVLTSKS
+546 KWYDALIKNSEAYCRQMVIEARMRQLANQIAEKEAENHSIIYDDKGNKRRYSKK
-560 RAYVK
+560 RETEIIDEWGVDRD
-565 QIGYEAQA
+565 GNR
-573 KVLATKLAEKQIE
+573 VLAKREVKEK
-586 LEGNFAK
+586 
-593 RRELWAKG
+593 KG
-601 KARKVTYNP
+601 SSDLDKAV
-610 LTKSYDTQQDSKEY
+610 
-624 ADLKDSAR
+624 
-632 GLIPEIQELQQQL
+632 
-645 DIVHVKMGEL
+645 
-655 RGDMAVGVGGEA
+655 
-667 LTIDKMDWQQVA
+667 
-679 DAIAKTEQKLKL
+679 QKLKDNSAVIKNL
-691 TTDTKEI
+691 QSQMSASAKEAGQI
-698 AKLKAYNEQ
+698 VIPVKGSSV
-707 LHARKKA
+707 RP
-714 LDRLTGLGT
+714 GT
-723 GGHATPKAAPQPT
+723 GGHATPKAAPQLT

-748 YEQRLAELRKQLRA
+748 YEQRLAELRKQLHA

-815 REFDDAVTVEAK
+815 RELDDAVTVEAK

-917 IEIGVMAEDADKA
+917 IEIGVMGEDADKA
-930 GESLQDASA
+930 GESLQEATA

-973 ALGYAKATSKAGKAS
+973 ALGYAKATSEAGKAS

-1062 PSAEAR
+1062 PSAEVR